1 MAGPFDN
8 FFGGGGAAAGNMFG
22 GNMYGDLLTPE
33 QLAAVRRQS
42 MMQVA
47 AKLLESSGPS
57 TTRRTLGQTL
67 GGALSAGAEA
77 MQSGQTNAVQQM
89 LLKQKLD
96 EAKQKAAQLKQ
107 WNETFAPASNAIP
120 AQQVSPL
127 TPAQALLAPTGGRAG
142 PTPQNAAM
150 IGTVPPVTQT
160 AVSQGASPIQDAIRG
175 LNLNPAQLAFLQQSG
190 PSEGFSQLN
199 TMMSQATRKMT
210 SQELAAYGLPPNT
223 SATIDGTGKVSILQ
237 APRLQI
243 YTAPDGSTK
252 IINLDETYQ
261 GAITPSSDPLAA
273 APSTT
278 AAPATAPS
286 ATAAPPA
293 APTAAKPPAANRQ
306 GVANLFPASLNP
318 NEINATAE
326 RWDTKMY
333 SPVSAVVQNFE
344 VVKELLQSGQ
354 GGISDYGVLIKSI
367 KALEPTSAV
376 MQGEADSAK
385 SMMSLANRME
395 ALMGQV
401 ERGGMGSDAARL
413 QLAELAR
420 SATLVA
426 VNTYNKQLARQRQIY
441 GNAIPA
447 STVDAI
453 LAEIP
458 MPQGAE
464 SSDALRSLIAPQLQS
479 GGQGGQP
486 QMVFNPGTNRWERR

>member
-1 MAGPFDN
+1 VTG
-8 FFGGGGAAAGNMFG
+8 
-22 GNMYGDLLTPE
+22 
-33 QLAAVRRQS
+33 V
-42 MMQVA
+42 
-47 AKLLESSGPS
+47 
-57 TTRRTLGQTL
+57 QTC
-67 GGALSAGAEA
+67 AL
-77 MQSGQTNAVQQM
+77 
-89 LLKQKLD
+89 
-96 EAKQKAAQLKQ
+96 
-107 WNETFAPASNAIP
+107 
-120 AQQVSPL
+120 
-127 TPAQALLAPTGGRAG
+127 
-142 PTPQNAAM
+142 
-150 IGTVPPVTQT
+150 
-160 AVSQGASPIQDAIRG
+160 PIY
-175 LNLNPAQLAFLQQSG
+175 LNPLQQLLLSQTSYKTG
-190 PSEGFSQLN
+190 PEMLN
-199 TMMSQATRKMT
+199 SMINQSARLMT
-210 SQELAAYGLPPNT
+210 ADEVAQYGLPAGT
-223 SATIDGTGKVSILQ
+223 SATIEGTGKVSILQ

-261 GAITPSSDPLAA
+261 GAITPSSAPLAA

-286 ATAAPPA
+286 ATSAPPA
-293 APTAAKPPAANRQ
+293 APTAAKPPQ

>member
-1 MAGPFDN
+1 
-8 FFGGGGAAAGNMFG
+8 
-22 GNMYGDLLTPE
+22 
-33 QLAAVRRQS
+33 
-42 MMQVA
+42 
-47 AKLLESSGPS
+47 
-57 TTRRTLGQTL
+57 
-67 GGALSAGAEA
+67 

-107 WNETFAPASNAIP
+107 WNETFAPATNAIP
-120 AQQVSPL
+120 AIQASPL

-150 IGTVPPVTQT
+150 IGTTPPVTQA
-160 AVSQGASPIQDAIRG
+160 AVNQGASPIQNAIRG
-175 LNLNPAQLAFLQQSG
+175 LNLNPAQLAFLQYAG
-190 PSEGFSQLN
+190 PAEGFSQLN
-199 TMMSQATRKMT
+199 TMMSQANRKMT
-210 SQELAAYGLPPNT
+210 SQELAAYGLPPST

-261 GAITPSSDPLAA
+261 GAITPSSAPAA
-273 APSTT
+273 APTAAPT
-278 AAPATAPS
+278 AAPATAK
-286 ATAAPPA
+286 PP
-293 APTAAKPPAANRQ
+293 AAKPPQ

>member
-8 FFGGGGAAAGNMFG
+8 FFGGGGGNMFG
-22 GNMYGDLLTPE
+22 GNSLYADMLTPE
-33 QLAAVRRQS
+33 QLAAVRQQS

-77 MQSGQTNAVQQM
+77 MQTGQTNAVQQM

-120 AQQVSPL
+120 ALQASPL

-150 IGTVPPVTQT
+150 IGTVPPVTQA

-261 GAITPSSDPLAA
+261 GAITPSSAPAA
-273 APSTT
+273 APTAAFT

-293 APTAAKPPAANRQ
+293 APTAAKPPQ

-344 VVKELLQSGQ
+344 VVKELLKSGQ

-486 QMVFNPGTNRWERR
+486 QMIFNLGTNRWERR